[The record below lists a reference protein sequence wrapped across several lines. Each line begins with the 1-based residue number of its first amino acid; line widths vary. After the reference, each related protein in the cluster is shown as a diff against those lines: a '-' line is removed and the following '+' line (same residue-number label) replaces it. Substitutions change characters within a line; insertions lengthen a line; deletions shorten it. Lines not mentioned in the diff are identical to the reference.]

1 MESIYHIIVDKTRQ
15 QIDVTTPVECRQNT
29 YASFLITAAFTGMIH
44 LLVLRAMLFLFPRD
58 DCRGERVAVPVE
70 IVRALTTELS
80 PPLSCRTSAV
90 LCGFGGFCLAPG
102 IPGQWRVARPFLQQR
117 RASSGSRFLL
127 RLRLTLCVP
136 CGLVGDSSTGIFSL
150 LH

>member
-1 MESIYHIIVDKTRQ
+1 MESIYHIIVDKTKTRR

-44 LLVLRAMLFLFPRD
+44 LLALRAMLFLLPRD

-80 PPLSCRTSAV
+80 PPLSCRTSAALGCVVWVRRV
-90 LCGFGGFCLAPG
+90 LFG
-102 IPGQWRVARPFLQQR
+102 
-117 RASSGSRFLL
+117 
-127 RLRLTLCVP
+127 T
-136 CGLVGDSSTGIFSL
+136 GDSWTVACGASVSATTTCVVRKQIPSTLASYL
-150 LH
+150 VCPLRTSW